1 MGSEENWGNGNL
13 SPTFR
18 LDALL
23 LGENTAITVL
33 LENRV
38 ITARLG

>member
-1 MGSEENWGNGNL
+1 MGSEENSGNGNL
-13 SPTFR
+13 SLTFR
-18 LDALL
+18 LDAL